1 MALTVRE
8 FVFQMYRLISAGS
21 PTSTLYGDDE
31 KIAIRILNQIL
42 QSYASSGLMLTIAKT
57 LTIPINLPVREIIFT
72 DSLYVPPVDPSVVQ
86 ISQGRL
92 ANLNNAWLVL
102 NGVNYPLTIKSRDEF
117 LSAWKYE
124 PLQGLPR
131 FLITF
136 PDTVIVR
143 AQLYPAPSQFYDFF
157 CRGKFQLPSLT
168 SNDDMSLVPEYYHL
182 YLQYAVAKYVSK
194 FKGRASAWTSDLEN
208 DYRELKDNM
217 ESASEVN
224 LSIDGDQQSLLNGA
238 WRVMAGI

>member
-102 NGVNYPLTIKSRDEF
+102 NGVTYPLTIKSR
-117 LSAWKYE
+117 A
-124 PLQGLPR
+124 
-131 FLITF
+131 
-136 PDTVIVR
+136 
-143 AQLYPAPSQFYDFF
+143 
-157 CRGKFQLPSLT
+157 
-168 SNDDMSLVPEYYHL
+168 
-182 YLQYAVAKYVSK
+182 
-194 FKGRASAWTSDLEN
+194 
-208 DYRELKDNM
+208 
-217 ESASEVN
+217 
-224 LSIDGDQQSLLNGA
+224 
-238 WRVMAGI
+238 